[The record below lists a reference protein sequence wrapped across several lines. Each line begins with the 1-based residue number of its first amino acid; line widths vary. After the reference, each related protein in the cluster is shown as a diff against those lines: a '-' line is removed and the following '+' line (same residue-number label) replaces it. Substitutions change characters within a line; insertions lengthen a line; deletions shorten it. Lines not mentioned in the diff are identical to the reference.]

1 MAYSITYIY
10 KNLTNQNQL
19 LTKTNLKMKKAF
31 HIFAAMLTSSFAFAQ
46 DDTETATPPATTWGG
61 SADAY
66 YKYDFS
72 KQMNGLT
79 SFTNSQDSFELGMAS
94 VEAAHSFGK
103 ASVFVDLGFGK
114 RAGEFSYNETTDK
127 DINAKFLIK
136 QLFFTYQVTEKFKF
150 VAGSFGTHIGYE
162 VLDAVD
168 NKNYSMSYAFS
179 YGPFF
184 NTGLKAQYTSGKFTA
199 MFGITNPTDFKSAMD
214 AGSSQKTYIGQLGY
228 IGETGSAYLNFTSGS
243 TNPTPGTLVVPSD
256 ENKTQIDFVASKTI
270 SDSFG
275 LGFNA
280 TYAKSKNDFDSTLDG
295 EWFAL
300 VGYANYSFKPDLLLA
315 YRIEYFDAKDALN
328 LGTLNGSSVFANTL
342 SLNYKVGKLTI
353 IPEVR
358 YDAASEDIFL
368 DKDALPTGGSF
379 YALLATT
386 YSF

>member
-1 MAYSITYIY
+1 
-10 KNLTNQNQL
+10 
-19 LTKTNLKMKKAF
+19 MKKVL
-31 HIFAAMLTSSFAFAQ
+31 HILAAMLTSSFAFAQ
-46 DDTETATPPATTWGG
+46 DDTETPVSPATTWGG

-79 SFTNSQDSFELGMAS
+79 SFTNSQNSFELGMAS
-94 VEAAHSFGK
+94 IEAGHTFGK

-127 DINAKFLIK
+127 DITAKFLIK
-136 QLFFTYQVTEKFKF
+136 QLFFTYNVTDKFKF

-184 NTGLKAQYTSGKFTA
+184 NTGVKAQYTSGKFTA

-214 AGSSQKTYIGQLGY
+214 AGSTQKTFIGQLGY

-243 TNPTPGTLVVPSD
+243 SNPASD
-256 ENKTQIDFVASKTI
+256 ENKTQFDLVASKTI
-270 SDSFG
+270 SDSFA

-280 TYAKSKNDFDSTLDG
+280 TYAKTKNDFVSDLDG
-295 EWFAL
+295 EWFSL
-300 VGYANYSFKPDLLLA
+300 VGYANYSFSPSLLLA
-315 YRIEYFDAKDALN
+315 YRMEYFDAKDAAPS
-328 LGTLNGSSVFANTL
+328 LGTLTGSNVFANTV

-353 IPEVR
+353 IPELR

-368 DKDALPTGGSF
+368 DSDALPTGGSF
-379 YALLATT
+379 YALVATT

>member
-1 MAYSITYIY
+1 
-10 KNLTNQNQL
+10 
-19 LTKTNLKMKKAF
+19 MKKVF
-31 HIFAAMLTSSFAFAQ
+31 YILAATLTSSVAFAQ
-46 DDTETATPPATTWGG
+46 DEESPTSPATTWGG

-94 VEAAHSFGK
+94 IEAAHSFGK

-136 QLFFTYQVTEKFKF
+136 QLFFTYQMTEKFKV

-184 NTGLKAQYTSGKFTA
+184 NTGVKAQYTSGKFTA
-199 MFGITNPTDFKSAMD
+199 MLGITNPTDFKSAMD
-214 AGSSQKTYIGQLGY
+214 AGSTQKTYIGQLGY
-228 IGETGSAYLNFTSGS
+228 IGDTGSAYLNFTSGS
-243 TNPTPGTLVVPSD
+243 TNPIPGSLIPVSD
-256 ENKTQIDFVASKTI
+256 ENKTQFDLTASKTI
-270 SDSFG
+270 TDSFSLG
-275 LGFNA
+275 LNA
-280 TYAKSKNDFDSTLDG
+280 TYAKTKHDFDGTLDG
-295 EWFAL
+295 EWFSV
-300 VGYANYSFKPDLLLA
+300 VGYASYSFSPSLLLA
-315 YRIEYFDAKDALN
+315 YRMEYFDAKDAAPS
-328 LGTLNGSSVFANTL
+328 LGTLTGSSVFANTA

-353 IPEVR
+353 IPEIR

-368 DKDALPTGGSF
+368 DKDAAPTGGSF
-379 YALLATT
+379 FALLATT

>member
-1 MAYSITYIY
+1 
-10 KNLTNQNQL
+10 
-19 LTKTNLKMKKAF
+19 MKKVF
-31 HIFAAMLTSSFAFAQ
+31 HILAAMLTSSFAFAQ
-46 DDTETATPPATTWGG
+46 DDTESSVSPPTTWGG

-94 VEAAHSFGK
+94 IQAGHTFGK

-127 DINAKFLIK
+127 DITAKFLIK
-136 QLFFTYQVTEKFKF
+136 QLFFTYQITDEFKV

-162 VLDAVD
+162 VLDAIG

-184 NTGLKAQYTSGKFTA
+184 NTGVKAQYTSGKFTA

-243 TNPTPGTLVVPSD
+243 SNPSSLD
-256 ENKTQIDFVASKTI
+256 NKTQFDFVASKTI

-280 TYAKSKNDFDSTLDG
+280 TYAKTKNDISSVDDG
-295 EWFAL
+295 EWFSL
-300 VGYANYSFKPDLLLA
+300 VGYANYSFKPSLLIA
-315 YRIEYFDAKDALN
+315 YRMEYFDAKDAAPSF
-328 LGTLNGSSVFANTL
+328 GTLTGSSVFANTV

-353 IPEVR
+353 IPELR

-368 DKDALPTGGSF
+368 DTDGAPTGGSF
-379 YALLATT
+379 FGLLATT

>member
-1 MAYSITYIY
+1 
-10 KNLTNQNQL
+10 
-19 LTKTNLKMKKAF
+19 MKKVV
-31 HIFAAMLTSSFAFAQ
+31 HILAAMLTSSFVFAQ
-46 DDTETATPPATTWGG
+46 DDKEASVSPATTWGG
-61 SADAY
+61 SADVY

-94 VEAAHSFGK
+94 IEASHTFGK

-114 RAGEFSYNETTDK
+114 RAGEFSYNETSDK
-127 DINAKFLIK
+127 DVNSKFLIK
-136 QLFFTYQVTEKFKF
+136 QLFFTYQITDKFKV

-184 NTGLKAQYTSGKFTA
+184 NTGVKAQYTSGKFTA
-199 MFGITNPTDFKSAMD
+199 MLGVTNPTDFKSAMD
-214 AGSSQKTYIGQLGY
+214 AGSSQKTYIGQVGY

-243 TNPTPGTLVVPSD
+243 SNPSSL
-256 ENKTQIDFVASKTI
+256 ENKTQFDLVASKAI
-270 SDSFG
+270 NDRFG

-280 TYAKSKNDFDSTLDG
+280 TYAKTKNDLSNLDDG

-300 VGYANYSFKPDLLLA
+300 VGYANYAFKPSLSLA
-315 YRIEYFDAKDALN
+315 YRMEYFDAKDAASS
-328 LGTLNGSSVFANTL
+328 LGTLAGSNVFANTI

-353 IPEVR
+353 IPELR

-368 DKDALPTGGSF
+368 NKNTLATAGSF
-379 YALLATT
+379 FGLIATT

>member
-1 MAYSITYIY
+1 
-10 KNLTNQNQL
+10 
-19 LTKTNLKMKKAF
+19 MKKVV
-31 HIFAAMLTSSFAFAQ
+31 HILAAMLTSSFAFAQ
-46 DDTETATPPATTWGG
+46 DDTEAATSPATTWGG

-94 VEAAHSFGK
+94 IQAGHTFGK

-136 QLFFTYQVTEKFKF
+136 QLYFTYEVSDKFKV

-162 VLDAVD
+162 VLDAIG

-184 NTGLKAQYTSGKFTA
+184 NTGVKGVYTSGKFTA

-214 AGSSQKTYIGQLGY
+214 AGSSQKTYIAQLGY
-228 IGETGSAYLNFTSGS
+228 IGDTGSAYLNFTSGS
-243 TNPTPGTLVVPSD
+243 SNPASD

-270 SDSFG
+270 TDAFS

-280 TYAKSKNDFDSTLDG
+280 TYAKTKNDFNSDADG
-295 EWFAL
+295 DWFAL
-300 VGYANYSFKPDLLLA
+300 VGYANYAFKPSLSLA
-315 YRIEYFDAKDALN
+315 YRMEYFDAKDAAAS
-328 LGTLNGSSVFANTL
+328 LGTLTGSNVFANTV

-353 IPEVR
+353 IPELR

-368 DKDALPTGGSF
+368 NKDAVPTGGSF
-379 YALLATT
+379 FGLIATT

>member
-1 MAYSITYIY
+1 
-10 KNLTNQNQL
+10 
-19 LTKTNLKMKKAF
+19 MKKVL
-31 HIFAAMLTSSFAFAQ
+31 HVLAAMLTSSFAFAQ
-46 DDTETATPPATTWGG
+46 DETEASVSPATTWGG

-94 VEAAHSFGK
+94 IQAAHTFGK

-127 DINAKFLIK
+127 DITAKFLIK
-136 QLFFTYQVTEKFKF
+136 QLFFTYQVSDEFKV

-162 VLDAVD
+162 VLDAIS

-184 NTGLKAQYTSGKFTA
+184 NTGVKAVYTSGKFTA
-199 MFGITNPTDFKSAMD
+199 MAGITNPTDFKSAMD
-214 AGSSQKTYIGQLGY
+214 AGSSQKTYIAQLGY
-228 IGETGSAYLNFTSGS
+228 IGDTGSAYLNFTSGS
-243 TNPTPGTLVVPSD
+243 SNPASD

-270 SDSFG
+270 TDAFS

-280 TYAKSKNDFDSTLDG
+280 TYAKTKNDFDSELDG
-295 EWFAL
+295 DWFAL
-300 VGYANYSFKPDLLLA
+300 VGYANYAFKPSLSLA
-315 YRIEYFDAKDALN
+315 YRMEYFDAKDAAAS
-328 LGTLNGSSVFANTL
+328 LGTLTGSNVFANTV

-353 IPEVR
+353 IPELR

-368 DKDALPTGGSF
+368 DKDAAPTGGSF
-379 YALLATT
+379 FGLIATT